1 MKSIAIAVVFA
12 ALALLMSL
20 DIQAA
25 PPPAPTPIS
34 DNCEQVATIGI
45 LDVYF
50 CETDYGDIFV
60 NSFGFMMTE
69 Y

>member
-1 MKSIAIAVVFA
+1 MKSIAIAITFA

-34 DNCEQVATIGI
+34 DNCEEIANIGI
-45 LDVYF
+45 IQYYF
-50 CETDYGDIFV
+50 CETNYGDFFT
-60 NSFGFMMTE
+60 NSFGFMLPE
-69 Y
+69 